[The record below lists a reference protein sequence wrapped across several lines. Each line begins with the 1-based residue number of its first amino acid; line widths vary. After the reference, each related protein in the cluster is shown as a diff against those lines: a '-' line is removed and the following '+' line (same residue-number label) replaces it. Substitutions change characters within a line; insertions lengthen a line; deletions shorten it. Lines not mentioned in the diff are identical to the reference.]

1 MGREG
6 ADPQPLTHAPELRGR
21 RFSLQSL
28 SFRWLPLIDVLPIRV
43 QRPGNS
49 MLLNPRSQYPRRC
62 PDRLL
67 FSHPAVRIS
76 RGVIHHVH
84 QTTSRPSFF
93 KPRMETAI
101 QLHQVAIVFPPLPA
115 LPVRFASAHAA
126 PQPLRQHPASQ
137 RLLPHFQPILIRQM
151 FRCQRRSKPLLLRSR
166 VLLPDQPQ
174 HLPPEF
180 LWLRSIRTSAS
191 AAMLQP
197 FGSLLTIALPQPLRL
212 PIAHLQH
219 LIFAASTSL
228 SVWPFTRPKTSAR
241 RNSLVLI
248 AVLFNRTSPGG
259 LSVGDISNGD

>member
-1 MGREG
+1 ML
-6 ADPQPLTHAPELRGR
+6 AHASELRRGR
-21 RFSLQSL
+21 LSLQSL
-28 SFRWLPLIDVLPIRV
+28 SFRGLPLIDVLPIRV

-126 PQPLRQHPASQ
+126 PHP
-137 RLLPHFQPILIRQM
+137 LPHHPPPHRLPPPLPPTPIRQ
-151 FRCQRRSKPLLLRSR
+151 
-166 VLLPDQPQ
+166 
-174 HLPPEF
+174 
-180 LWLRSIRTSAS
+180 
-191 AAMLQP
+191 
-197 FGSLLTIALPQPLRL
+197 
-212 PIAHLQH
+212 
-219 LIFAASTSL
+219 
-228 SVWPFTRPKTSAR
+228 
-241 RNSLVLI
+241 
-248 AVLFNRTSPGG
+248 
-259 LSVGDISNGD
+259 